1 LKGVKMLLRFA
12 VSNYRSFD
20 SEQELSMVASSLK
33 GTESAAMEV
42 PAAKMGALRVAAV
55 YGPNASGKSNVLRAL
70 HFVCNAVEDS
80 HVSWKPQ
87 QRIPRH
93 SFKMRPERADEAT
106 NFRVDFVVGGTRY
119 EYKFAV
125 ASESVIS
132 ESLHSFP
139 EARSRLIFRRSADS
153 FTFGKFTAGPN
164 QLIASLTRS
173 NSLFLSAAAQ
183 NNHEM
188 LLPVYNWFAQALR
201 FVSGPRD
208 EPNGDTFAI
217 CADASR
223 KPLLERFLTA
233 ADFGLAGVDFK
244 EREVPEET
252 RRIFTAV
259 AMAVPDAAEK
269 IHFPERI
276 IDVSFLHRCENG
288 ESVRFGPNDESTG
301 TLAYFGLLG
310 PVIETLE
317 QGGVLCVDELE
328 KSLHPLL
335 ALEIVR
341 IFNDEERN
349 PKGAQLIFNTHDTNL
364 LDADVLRRDQVWFTE
379 KDRCG
384 ATHLYPLTD
393 FKPRREENLERGYLQ
408 GRYGA
413 VPYLHREDF
422 NAGLRRPVDHVADG
436 E

>member
-1 LKGVKMLLRFA
+1 MLLRFA

-33 GTESAAMEV
+33 DSESAAIKV
-42 PAAKMGALRVAAV
+42 PAAKVNALRVAAV
-55 YGPNASGKSNVLRAL
+55 YGANASGKSNVLRAL
-70 HFVCNAVEDS
+70 HFMCRAVENS

-93 SFKMRPERADEAT
+93 PFKMRPARSGEAT
-106 NFRVDFVVGGTRY
+106 SFRIDFVVGATRY
-119 EYKFAV
+119 EYKFTVGSETVV
-125 ASESVIS
+125 A
-132 ESLHSFP
+132 ESLHSYP
-139 EARSRLIFRRSADS
+139 EARARLIFRRTGDT

-188 LLPVYNWFAQALR
+188 LLPIYNWLANALR
-201 FVSGPRD
+201 FVNGPRD
-208 EPNGDTFAI
+208 EPSGDTFAI
-217 CADASR
+217 CADAAR
-223 KPLLERFLTA
+223 KPVLERFLAA
-233 ADFGLAGVDFK
+233 ADIGLAGVDFK
-244 EREVPEET
+244 ERDVPEET
-252 RRIFTAV
+252 QRIFAAV
-259 AMAVPDAAEK
+259 ATAVPDAAEK
-269 IHFPERI
+269 MHFPERI

-288 ESVRFGPNDESTG
+288 ESVRFGPIDESTG

-317 QGGVLCVDELE
+317 HGGVLCVDELE
-328 KSLHPLL
+328 RSLHPLL

-341 IFNDEERN
+341 IFNDKERN
-349 PKGAQLIFNTHDTNL
+349 PRGAQLIFNTHDTNL

-393 FKPRREENLERGYLQ
+393 FKPRREANLERGYLQ

-413 VPYLHREDF
+413 VPFLHREDF
-422 NAGLRRPVDHVADG
+422 DVAVRTHVDHVADG
-436 E
+436 K

>member
-1 LKGVKMLLRFA
+1 
-12 VSNYRSFD
+12 
-20 SEQELSMVASSLK
+20 MVASSLK
-33 GTESAAMEV
+33 DIESAAIEV
-42 PAAKMGALRVAAV
+42 PAAKVGALRVAAI
-55 YGPNASGKSNVLRAL
+55 YGANASGKSNVLRAL
-70 HFVCNAVEDS
+70 QFVCSAVENS
-80 HVSWKPQ
+80 QVRWKPQ

-93 SFKMRPERADEAT
+93 SFKMRPARSEEPT
-106 NFRVDFVVGGTRY
+106 SFRVDFVVGGTRY

-125 ASESVIS
+125 GSESVVE
-132 ESLHSFP
+132 ESLHSYP
-139 EARSRLIFRRSADS
+139 EARARLIFRRSGDTFS
-153 FTFGKFTAGPN
+153 FGKFTTGPN
-164 QLIASLTRS
+164 QLIASLTRP

-188 LLPVYNWFAQALR
+188 LLPVYQWFADALR

-208 EPNGDTFAI
+208 EGNGDTFAI

-223 KPLLERFLTA
+223 KPLLERLLAA

-244 EREVPEET
+244 EREVPEESKC
-252 RRIFTAV
+252 FFSAAATAL
-259 AMAVPDAAEK
+259 PDTAEN
-269 IHFPERI
+269 IQPPERI
-276 IDVSFLHRCENG
+276 IDVTFLHQCENG
-288 ESVRFGPNDESTG
+288 ESVRFSPLDESSG

-328 KSLHPLL
+328 RSLHPLL

-341 IFNDEERN
+341 IFNDKQRN
-349 PKGAQLIFNTHDTNL
+349 PNGAQLIFNTHDTNL

-413 VPYLHREDF
+413 VPF
-422 NAGLRRPVDHVADG
+422 LRRDDFDVAVLAHADYVADG
-436 E
+436 K